1 MVRSLRQSWKTGRAW
16 SYRFRI
22 ERWFRMRWC
31 AAANRARWLPEPW
44 FCYFGCP
51 NCQPDFGEG
60 QEGKRRYR
68 EWRAME
74 DELLAELAERSQSR
88 TPGGPRPRV
97 NERRV
102 GDGAS
107 GSGVATGISPNPAS
121 RRPLGQAALAR
132 RSAPIRPSSGER
144 ALDGYVLLVV
154 RAIAPFA
161 SGDHLVDVSSAQSR
175 IAPSGSRSVTPSR
188 RQLVFVG
195 AGSRRRRCGRRGR
208 KRLSARSVCMMTFG
222 LIPHLVAN
230 LGEAAR
236 AVLEQA
242 RSGRRLAGRPLS
254 FLVALGGPWSDRATA
269 IGPAPPFD
277 CENHRCQATPGMPAS
292 ERTSRPPE
300 RSAIC
305 SPTLPPWFKDGDR
318 RT

>member
-1 MVRSLRQSWKTGRAW
+1 MCGPVRR
-16 SYRFRI
+16 
-22 ERWFRMRWC
+22 
-31 AAANRARWLPEPW
+31 RARSVASGQRRATVRGWFAHSGSRGRRVVPGRTGSESNGGFGCVGARLPIEHAGEPW

-97 NERRV
+97 TERRV

-161 SGDHLVDVSSAQSR
+161 SGDDLVDVSSAQSR

-222 LIPHLVAN
+222 LIPISSRISVKRRGPSSSRL
-230 LGEAAR
+230 AAVGVSQ
-236 AVLEQA
+236 AVL
-242 RSGRRLAGRPLS
+242 SLHSHGRRSNRALA
-254 FLVALGGPWSDRATA
+254 
-269 IGPAPPFD
+269 
-277 CENHRCQATPGMPAS
+277 
-292 ERTSRPPE
+292 
-300 RSAIC
+300 
-305 SPTLPPWFKDGDR
+305 
-318 RT
+318 

>member
-121 RRPLGQAALAR
+121 RRPLGQAALLGDQHLFVLQAANARSTATSYWLCARLR
-132 RSAPIRPSSGER
+132 RSRAAMISWMCLPPSRGSRQAVRGVLPR
-144 ALDGYVLLVV
+144 AG
-154 RAIAPFA
+154 
-161 SGDHLVDVSSAQSR
+161 VSSYSPGR
-175 IAPSGSRSVTPSR
+175 DLG
-188 RQLVFVG
+188 VG
-195 AGSRRRRCGRRGR
+195 A
-208 KRLSARSVCMMTFG
+208 ADD
-222 LIPHLVAN
+222 
-230 LGEAAR
+230 EA
-236 AVLEQA
+236 VN
-242 RSGRRLAGRPLS
+242 
-254 FLVALGGPWSDRATA
+254 V
-269 IGPAPPFD
+269 
-277 CENHRCQATPGMPAS
+277 
-292 ERTSRPPE
+292 
-300 RSAIC
+300 
-305 SPTLPPWFKDGDR
+305 
-318 RT
+318 